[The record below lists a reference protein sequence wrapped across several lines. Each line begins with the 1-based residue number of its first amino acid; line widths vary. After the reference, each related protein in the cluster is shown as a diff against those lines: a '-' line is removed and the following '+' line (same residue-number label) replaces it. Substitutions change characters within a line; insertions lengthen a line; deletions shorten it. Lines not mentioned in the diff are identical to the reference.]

1 MSTRIKSQKKK
12 ALSSVADI
20 LTTSHIRLMVL
31 LILFCCGIAAVI
43 AKLIWLIFITG
54 WWVEERRH
62 PPVAPL
68 QARADIVDRNGRT
81 LARTIDVWSIGIH
94 PRTLQANHIS
104 DPDILAANLA
114 ALLPERT
121 ADEYRKILH
130 SNRSFVFLRRHAS
143 PELVRA
149 LNMLGEPAIDFLHE
163 PSRLYPEGNLCAH
176 VIGWIGEDGHG
187 QSGMEYSFDKELTD
201 PKRQSEPLALSID
214 IRVQAA
220 VEKSLAAAMQKY
232 SAVGASAIVLDV
244 DTGEVLAMASLPNFN
259 PNDRSSSDPTAFD
272 NKATL
277 SVYELGST
285 FKPLTMATAIQDGVV
300 TSLAKRYDATE
311 PLAVGRFHIHD
322 EHAQKRWLDVPETL
336 VHSSNIVTARIAD
349 ELGPERMQAM
359 FRNLNFDHRPA
370 IELAAKGRPIWPA
383 FWARTTVMTTG
394 YGHGIAVTPLHLTS
408 AYAAIVNG
416 GIWRPATLLK
426 RNPDYRPDGSRQ
438 IISGQT
444 SATMRRLLRLIVTD
458 GTGRKA
464 NVEGFRVG
472 GKTGTAD
479 KAEKGRY
486 NHGARIST
494 FAAVFPMDTPR
505 YAIVAMLDNPQGT
518 AETGGYATAGMVT
531 APMVGDIIQHIGP
544 LLGVIPDPK
553 RDLDLTDL
561 RALLWKPPAKQ

>member
-1 MSTRIKSQKKK
+1 MITRLTSKKT
-12 ALSSVADI
+12 LSSTDI
-20 LTTSHIRLMVL
+20 LTASHVRLMIL
-31 LILFCCGIAAVI
+31 LILFCGGIGLVI
-43 AKLIWLIFITG
+43 AKIIWLIFITG
-54 WWVEERRH
+54 WGVEERRH
-62 PPVAPL
+62 PTPPL
-68 QARADIVDRNGRT
+68 LARADIVDRNGRT
-81 LARTIDVWSIGIH
+81 LARTIDVWSVGIH
-94 PRTLQANHIS
+94 PRTLHINHIS
-104 DPDILAANLA
+104 DPDVLAANLA
-114 ALLPERT
+114 VLMPERT
-121 ADEYRKILH
+121 VDEYRKIVH
-130 SNRSFVFLRRHAS
+130 SNRNFVYLRRHAS
-143 PELVRA
+143 PELVRS

-163 PSRLYPEGNLCAH
+163 PSRLYPEGTLAAH

-187 QSGMEYSFDKELTD
+187 QSGMEFSLDKELTD
-201 PKRQSEPLALSID
+201 PKRQSAPFMLSID
-214 IRVQAA
+214 VRVQAA
-220 VEKSLAAAMQKY
+220 VEKALSTAMLKY
-232 SAVGASAIVLDV
+232 SAVGATAIVLDV
-244 DTGEVLAMASLPNFN
+244 DSGEVLAMVSLPNFN

-285 FKPLTMATAIQDGVV
+285 FKPITMATAIQDGVV

-370 IELAAKGRPIWPA
+370 IELTARGRPIWPA
-383 FWARTTVMTTG
+383 FWARSTVMTTG

-408 AYAAIVNG
+408 AYAALVNG

-426 RNPDYRPDGSRQ
+426 RDADYRPDGRQ
-438 IISGQT
+438 VISSQN

-458 GTGRKA
+458 GTGRRA
-464 NVEGFRVG
+464 DAPGFRVG

-486 NHGARIST
+486 NHGARVST

-505 YAIVAMLDNPQGT
+505 YAVVAMLDNPQGT
-518 AETGGYATAGMVT
+518 ADTGGYATAGMVT
-531 APMVGDIIQHIGP
+531 APIVNDIVQHIGP
-544 LLGVIPDPK
+544 LLGIIPDPK

-561 RALLWKPPAKQ
+561 RALLWKPPAKTP